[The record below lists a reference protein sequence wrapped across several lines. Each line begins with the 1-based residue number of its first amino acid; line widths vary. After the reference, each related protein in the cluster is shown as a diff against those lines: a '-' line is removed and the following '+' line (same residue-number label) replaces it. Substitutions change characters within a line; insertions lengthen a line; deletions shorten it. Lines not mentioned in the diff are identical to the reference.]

1 METALRLDYDPL
13 WTKGAAII
21 SRRRTLGAAIRI
33 ESPRQDDVKRLLA
46 ALDAYL
52 ESLYPPE
59 SNHILDID
67 TLCAPN
73 IRFFVARRRGEAV
86 GCGALRID
94 SAGYGEVK
102 RMFVHPEARGRKLGR
117 AILKRIE
124 EQASRE
130 SLKWVRLET
139 GIHQAEALALYRRA
153 EYAERG
159 PFGEYASDPLS
170 HFMEKSIDPGSKRIK
185 AKGR

>member
-1 METALRLDYDPL
+1 MR
-13 WTKGAAII
+13 AAV
-21 SRRRTLGAAIRI
+21 RI
-33 ESPRQDDVKRLLA
+33 ESPRQDDVIRLLA

-59 SNHILDID
+59 SNHILDVD

-73 IRFFVARRRGEAV
+73 VRFFVARRRGEAV

-117 AILKRIE
+117 AILMRIE

-130 SLKWVRLET
+130 GLKWMRLET

-153 EYAERG
+153 GYAERG

-170 HFMEKSIDPGSKRIK
+170 HFMEKRIDPRSKPLK
-185 AKGR
+185 SKGR

>member
-1 METALRLDYDPL
+1 M
-13 WTKGAAII
+13 I
-21 SRRRTLGAAIRI
+21 SRRSGSGVGIRL
-33 ESPRQDDVKRLLA
+33 ESPREHDVMRLLA

-73 IRFFVARRRGEAV
+73 IRFFVARRRSEAV

-94 SAGYGEVK
+94 SSGYGEVK
-102 RMFVHPEARGRKLGR
+102 RMYVHPAARGRKLGR
-117 AILKRIE
+117 AILMRIE

-130 SLKWVRLET
+130 GLKRVRLE
-139 GIHQAEALALYRRA
+139 
-153 EYAERG
+153 
-159 PFGEYASDPLS
+159 
-170 HFMEKSIDPGSKRIK
+170 
-185 AKGR
+185 